1 MNKRTN
7 LDLTEGPVLRKLMLF
22 AIPLLLNS
30 LTQTLYS
37 TVDKIMVGQFVSTN
51 AMAAVGA
58 SSPPL
63 NLMVQLFT
71 GFALGVNVTCA
82 NLRGAKK
89 DKELAEASH
98 TAVLMG
104 LLVGV
109 LIAAVG
115 APICRPL
122 LQSMDTP
129 TNILDD
135 ASLYMLIR
143 LLGGPTWMMSTFM
156 ANVFYG
162 HGNSRLP
169 MVLNLGSGLVN
180 VCLNA
185 LFIFAFGMGVEGV
198 ALATVAAE
206 AINTVV
212 YFLVLYNPKGQYR
225 LRLKE
230 IKLHLHHVK
239 RVLSVGVP
247 AGIGNIAFSL
257 SNVLL
262 QSSVN
267 SFGDSVVA
275 GNSAADSVNA
285 YVNVFMSSL
294 ASAALSATSQCY
306 GAKKHKRIDE
316 ITNKATLGIMA
327 LVAAGALLIT
337 LLRRPLLGLFV
348 KKDVDGWQEV
358 VELGI
363 PKLMIL
369 CWGYIIFSIPQVL
382 AAVLKG
388 IRAATS
394 ATICNMGGVIVP
406 RLLWIWFVIPHMH
419 TPGMLYAIYPISWS
433 ISAVLLVF
441 TFFYSRKKRLVL
453 SPVQP

>member
-1 MNKRTN
+1 MKNRSN
-7 LDLTEGPVLRKLMLF
+7 LDLTEGPVLRKVMLF
-22 AIPLLLNS
+22 AIPLMLNS

-37 TVDKIMVGQFVSTN
+37 TVDKIMVGQFVSTS

-63 NLMVQLFT
+63 NLMINLFA
-71 GFALGVNVTCA
+71 GIALGVNVNCA

-89 DKELAEASH
+89 DKELADASH
-98 TAVLMG
+98 TSVLLG
-104 LLVGV
+104 LLVGC
-109 LIAAVG
+109 LIAALG
-115 APICRPL
+115 APLARPL
-122 LQSMDTP
+122 LLGMSTP

-143 LLGGPTWMMSTFM
+143 LLGGPTWMLGAFM
-156 ANVFYG
+156 GNVFYG

-169 MVLNLGSGLVN
+169 MVLNIFSGLAN

-185 LFIFAFGMGVEGV
+185 VFIFVFNMGVEGV

-206 AINTVV
+206 AINAVV
-212 YFLVLYNPKGQYR
+212 YFIVLYNPKGQYK
-225 LRLKE
+225 LRVKE
-230 IKLHLHHVK
+230 LKLHSLHVK
-239 RVLSVGVP
+239 KILSVGVA

-267 SFGDSVVA
+267 SFGDAVVA
-275 GNSAADSVNA
+275 GNSAADSINT
-285 YVNVFMSSL
+285 YVNSIMASI

-306 GAKKHKRIDE
+306 GAGKHKRIDE
-316 ITNKATLGIMA
+316 IAIKSCLGSMV
-327 LVAAGALLIT
+327 LVAACSALVT
-337 LLRRPLLGLFV
+337 VFCRPLLGMFV
-348 KKDVDGWQEV
+348 KKDDPNWQQV

-363 PKLMIL
+363 PKLMIT

-388 IRAATS
+388 LRAATA
-394 ATICNMGGVIVP
+394 ATLCNMGGVIVP
-406 RLLWIWFVIPHMH
+406 RLLWIWFVIPHIH
-419 TPGMLYAIYPISWS
+419 TPGMLYAIYLISWS
-433 ISAVLLVF
+433 ISAVLLF
-441 TFFYSRKKRLVL
+441 GTYIHYRKRRLVL
-453 SPVQP
+453 QPA

>member
-1 MNKRTN
+1 MQKRAN
-7 LDLTEGPVLRKLMLF
+7 LDLAEGPVLRKLFLF
-22 AIPLLLNS
+22 AIPLLMNS

-63 NLMVQLFT
+63 NLMINLFA
-71 GFALGVNVTCA
+71 GIALGVNVNCA

-89 DKELAEASH
+89 DRELADASH
-98 TAVLMG
+98 TSVLLG
-104 LLVGV
+104 LLVGC
-109 LIAAVG
+109 LIAALG
-115 APICRPL
+115 APLARPL
-122 LQSMDTP
+122 LLGMSTP

-143 LLGGPTWMMSTFM
+143 LLGGPTWMLGAFM
-156 ANVFYG
+156 ANIFYG

-169 MVLNLGSGLVN
+169 MVLNIFSGLAN
-180 VCLNA
+180 VLLNA
-185 LFIFAFGMGVEGV
+185 LFIFVFGMGVEGV

-206 AINTVV
+206 AINAVV
-212 YFLVLYNPKGQYR
+212 YFIVLYNPKGQYK

-230 IKLHLHHVK
+230 LKLHTLHVRK
-239 RVLSVGVP
+239 VLAVGIP

-267 SFGDSVVA
+267 SFGEAVVA
-275 GNSAADSVNA
+275 GNSAADSITT
-285 YVNVFMSSL
+285 YVGAFMSSL
-294 ASAALSATSQCY
+294 TSAALSATSQSY
-306 GAKKHKRIDE
+306 GAGKYKRIDE
-316 ITNKATLGIMA
+316 ITVKACLGSIA
-327 LVAAGALLIT
+327 LVVAASGLIT
-337 LLRRPLLGLFV
+337 LFARPLLGLFV
-348 KKDVDGWQEV
+348 KKDTDGWQEV

-363 PKLMIL
+363 PKLMIV

-394 ATICNMGGVIVP
+394 ATVCNMGGVIIP
-406 RLLWIWFVIPHMH
+406 RLLWIWFVVPNMH

-433 ISAVLLVF
+433 ISAALLL
-441 TFFYSRKKRLVL
+441 YAYMHYRKKRLT
-453 SPVQP
+453 PQPA